1 MELSTFLIL
10 LIIALIFISIG
21 FMIPEVKF
29 KIAYFMIIM
38 LLGLTI
44 LNVYLSIVYYIQLRN
59 DPGKPGPQGSKGVQ
73 GAKGAPGTSSL
84 QELQNTAPGKCSF
97 AEKCGIPD
105 ARTKIINVAQEMYN
119 INTECLDNP
128 TLETCGGKQDT
139 LDEAL
144 PINKQINMLE
154 QIAYSST
161 MEEKQFLNKIRV
173 CVQDSNRCMD
183 PTDF

>member
-21 FMIPEVKF
+21 FMIPETKF

-73 GAKGAPGTSSL
+73 GAKG
-84 QELQNTAPGKCSF
+84 APGKCSF